1 MGSISWVGLVSTCII
16 SFERYVVIGVVISG
30 IAVWLALIGVSLD
43 LRVVLTKGLET

>member
-1 MGSISWVGLVSTCII
+1 MGSIIWVGLVSTFII

-30 IAVWLALIGVSLD
+30 IEVWLALIGVSLD

>member
-1 MGSISWVGLVSTCII
+1 MGSIILVGLVSTFII

-30 IAVWLALIGVSLD
+30 IIVWLALIGVSLD